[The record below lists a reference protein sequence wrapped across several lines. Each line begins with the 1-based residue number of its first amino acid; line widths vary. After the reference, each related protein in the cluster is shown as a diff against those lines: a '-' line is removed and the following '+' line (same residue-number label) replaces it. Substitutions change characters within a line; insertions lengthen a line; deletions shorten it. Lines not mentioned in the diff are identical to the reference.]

1 MFKLIHPN
9 IYSEIMK
16 YQTTLPDFSDLCAR
30 DISSNVSSLIKAQ
43 REKIKNLLNDDTKP
57 NFSLVS
63 EIEEMHHK
71 LSMVFSPISHLQ
83 NVMDDPDWRE
93 AYNSCIPLLTE
104 YGTELS
110 QDPDLEKAYRKIIKK
125 LKDKSSPEFSLLEK
139 ELRSFTLNG
148 VNLDQNKETKFKDL
162 KKQLSIKQAKFGQN
176 VQDSTDS
183 WLYFTAEESETIG
196 ITSEILQQ
204 AKERADKE
212 NKSGWQ
218 FSLDYPTYHAVMTH
232 AENSNLRE
240 KFYKAWSTRASD
252 QADQKKWDN
261 SDNIKEILAIRKEIS
276 ELVGFNNYAE
286 YSLATK
292 MAETTADVFEFL
304 YDLANKTKSTALNEI
319 EMIEQFAGQ
328 KLQPW
333 DVSYYLEK
341 YKQENFSV
349 SDDEL
354 KQYFQ
359 KSTVQN
365 GMFDV
370 AKSLFD
376 ITLEINPNIPVWH
389 ESVEFVEVKNL
400 NGEIIGGFYIDL
412 FARNG
417 KRSGAW
423 MDECVIRK
431 NINDNK
437 MLPIGY
443 LVCNFT
449 PPNEKG
455 ISLLT
460 HNDVITWFHEFGH
473 MLHHLLTKV
482 DLPSISGING
492 VPWDGVELPS
502 QFMENFAWN
511 YQVLKD
517 CSKHHITGQYFPKSI
532 FRKLQKARNFGSGLA
547 MLRQLEFA
555 LYDLSIHTNYE
566 ADKDGDTLNILA
578 SIKSQI
584 SLIESPDYNRF
595 PMSFSHIF
603 AGGYAAGY
611 YSYKWAEVLAADA
624 FSAFEEGGIF
634 DKKLAS
640 KFRKEILEI
649 GGSRDFMQGFK
660 NFRGRAPSL
669 EPLLIQ
675 NGITV

>member
-1 MFKLIHPN
+1 
-9 IYSEIMK
+9 MK
-16 YQTTLPDFSDLCAR
+16 YQKTIPDFSDLCAR
-30 DISSNVSSLIKAQ
+30 DISSNVSSLIKAH
-43 REKIKNLLNDDTKP
+43 REKIKNLLKDDTKP

-110 QDPDLEKAYRKIIKK
+110 QDPNLEKAYRKIIKK

-148 VNLDQNKETKFKDL
+148 VNLDQNKKTKFKDL

-389 ESVEFVEVKNL
+389 ESVEFIEVKNL

-417 KRSGAW
+417 KRGGAW

-584 SLIESPDYNRF
+584 SLLESPDYNRF

-669 EPLLIQ
+669 DPLLIQ

>member
-1 MFKLIHPN
+1 MT
-9 IYSEIMK
+9 

-110 QDPDLEKAYRKIIKK
+110 QDPDLEKAYRIIIKK

-148 VNLDQNKETKFKDL
+148 VNLDQNKKNKFKDL

-204 AKERADKE
+204 AKDRADKE
-212 NKSGWQ
+212 NKSGWK

-276 ELVGFNNYAE
+276 ELVGFDNYAE

-292 MAETTADVFEFL
+292 MAETTGDVFEFL

-437 MLPIGY
+437 MVPIGY

-624 FSAFEEGGIF
+624 FSAFEEGDIF

-669 EPLLIQ
+669 DPLLIQ

>member
-1 MFKLIHPN
+1 
-9 IYSEIMK
+9 MK
-16 YQTTLPDFSDLCAR
+16 YQKTIPDFSDLCAR
-30 DISSNVSSLIKAQ
+30 DISSNVSSLIKAH

-110 QDPDLEKAYRKIIKK
+110 QDPNLEKAYRKIIKK

-148 VNLDQNKETKFKDL
+148 VNLDQNKKTKFKDL

-204 AKERADKE
+204 AKDRADKE

-389 ESVEFVEVKNL
+389 ESVEFFEVKNL

-584 SLIESPDYNRF
+584 SLLESPDYNRF

-669 EPLLIQ
+669 DPLLIQ

>member
-1 MFKLIHPN
+1 
-9 IYSEIMK
+9 MK
-16 YQTTLPDFSDLCAR
+16 YQTTLPDFSDLCAK

-110 QDPDLEKAYRKIIKK
+110 QDPDLEKAYGKIIKK

-148 VNLDQNKETKFKDL
+148 VNLDQNKKTKFKDL

-183 WLYFTAEESETIG
+183 WLYFTAEESETVG

-252 QADQKKWDN
+252 QANQKKWDN

-417 KRSGAW
+417 KRGGAW

-634 DKKLAS
+634 DKKLAA

-669 EPLLIQ
+669 DPLLIQ

>member
-1 MFKLIHPN
+1 
-9 IYSEIMK
+9 MK

-148 VNLDQNKETKFKDL
+148 VNLDQNKKTKFKDL

-183 WLYFTAEESETIG
+183 WLYFTAEESETAG

-584 SLIESPDYNRF
+584 SLLESPDYNRF

-669 EPLLIQ
+669 DPLLIQ

>member
-1 MFKLIHPN
+1 
-9 IYSEIMK
+9 MK

-125 LKDKSSPEFSLLEK
+125 LKDKYSPEFSLLEK

-148 VNLDQNKETKFKDL
+148 VNLDQNKKTKFKDL

-204 AKERADKE
+204 AKDRADKE

-276 ELVGFNNYAE
+276 ELVGFDNYAE

-292 MAETTADVFEFL
+292 MAETTGDVFEFL

-511 YQVLKD
+511 YNVLKD
-517 CSKHHITGQYFPKSI
+517 CSKHHITGQSFPKSI
-532 FRKLQKARNFGSGLA
+532 FHKLQKARNFGSGLA

-584 SLIESPDYNRF
+584 SLVESPDYNRF

-675 NGITV
+675 NGITT

>member
-1 MFKLIHPN
+1 
-9 IYSEIMK
+9 MK

-148 VNLDQNKETKFKDL
+148 VNLDQNKKTKFKDL

-204 AKERADKE
+204 AKDRADKE

-276 ELVGFNNYAE
+276 EMVGFDNYAE

-292 MAETTADVFEFL
+292 MAETTGDVFEFL

-341 YKQENFSV
+341 YKQENFSL

-354 KQYFQ
+354 KQYF
-359 KSTVQN
+359 
-365 GMFDV
+365 
-370 AKSLFD
+370 L
-376 ITLEINPNIPVWH
+376 
-389 ESVEFVEVKNL
+389 
-400 NGEIIGGFYIDL
+400 
-412 FARNG
+412 
-417 KRSGAW
+417 
-423 MDECVIRK
+423 
-431 NINDNK
+431 
-437 MLPIGY
+437 
-443 LVCNFT
+443 
-449 PPNEKG
+449 
-455 ISLLT
+455 
-460 HNDVITWFHEFGH
+460 
-473 MLHHLLTKV
+473 
-482 DLPSISGING
+482 
-492 VPWDGVELPS
+492 
-502 QFMENFAWN
+502 
-511 YQVLKD
+511 
-517 CSKHHITGQYFPKSI
+517 
-532 FRKLQKARNFGSGLA
+532 
-547 MLRQLEFA
+547 
-555 LYDLSIHTNYE
+555 
-566 ADKDGDTLNILA
+566 
-578 SIKSQI
+578 
-584 SLIESPDYNRF
+584 SLI
-595 PMSFSHIF
+595 HI
-603 AGGYAAGY
+603 
-611 YSYKWAEVLAADA
+611 
-624 FSAFEEGGIF
+624 
-634 DKKLAS
+634 
-640 KFRKEILEI
+640 
-649 GGSRDFMQGFK
+649 
-660 NFRGRAPSL
+660 
-669 EPLLIQ
+669 
-675 NGITV
+675 

>member
-1 MFKLIHPN
+1 
-9 IYSEIMK
+9 MK

-30 DISSNVSSLIKAQ
+30 DISSNVSSLIKAH

-148 VNLDQNKETKFKDL
+148 VNLDQNKKTKFKDL

-183 WLYFTAEESETIG
+183 WLYFTAEESETVG

-376 ITLEINPNIPVWH
+376 ITLEINPDIPVWH

-584 SLIESPDYNRF
+584 SLLESPDYNRF

-669 EPLLIQ
+669 DPLLIQ